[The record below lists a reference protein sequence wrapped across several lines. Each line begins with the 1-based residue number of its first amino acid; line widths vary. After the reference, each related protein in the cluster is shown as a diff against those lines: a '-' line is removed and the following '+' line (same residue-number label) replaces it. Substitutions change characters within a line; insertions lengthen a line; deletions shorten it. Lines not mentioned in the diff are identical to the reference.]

1 MQCNS
6 PDSDFW
12 FFQIST
18 NVPHLTCVIAR
29 PRVKIL
35 SDHTSVSVTVA
46 ILEMGAYVEVPSD
59 SLTMDL
65 DLLAQL
71 LRDSDR
77 NMRHLKVQ
85 YNIIKYVLHKFIK
98 VSQG

>member
-1 MQCNS
+1 MIQCNS
-6 PDSDFW
+6 PDSDFL

-18 NVPHLTCVIAR
+18 NVFHLTCVVAR

-35 SDHTSVSVTVA
+35 TDHTSASVTVA
-46 ILEMGAYVEVPSD
+46 TLEMDAYVEVPSD

-71 LRDSDR
+71 LRDSNR

-85 YNIIKYVLHKFIK
+85 YNIIK
-98 VSQG
+98 

>member
-35 SDHTSVSVTVA
+35 ADHTSVSVTVA
-46 ILEMGAYVEVPSD
+46 ILEMGAYVEVPCG
-59 SLTMDL
+59 SLTMNL

-71 LRDSDR
+71 LGDSK
-77 NMRHLKVQ
+77 RHL
-85 YNIIKYVLHKFIK
+85 
-98 VSQG
+98 